1 MSFHFPSCFTQISN
15 VTIFGLLYRMYDKMI
30 SRTGLRLRKYP
41 SYVEEV
47 GIIVFYIVL
56 FHLEMVLSSN
66 VIRFY
71 STRQIEEFLESLVPT
86 KGHSLFWLLNYNG
99 LLKNTHH
106 YGPSDPVGSFCGI
119 AGKQLTLITCCP
131 VNTVE
136 RRLVFISFQFQA
148 CYFGEALVQG
158 FTYSFA
164 LVYLLSGKFYLRN
177 YQEAVIGTVEIEYGG
192 SLEFSSHQNRSTRRR
207 YVLNWSWAHSER
219 RSVCFRM
226 IWCLRLGLFFKG

>member
-1 MSFHFPSCFTQISN
+1 MRNFSN
-15 VTIFGLLYRMYDKMI
+15 SWF
-30 SRTGLRLRKYP
+30 RLKD
-41 SYVEEV
+41 
-47 GIIVFYIVL
+47 
-56 FHLEMVLSSN
+56 
-66 VIRFY
+66 IR
-71 STRQIEEFLESLVPT
+71 
-86 KGHSLFWLLNYNG
+86 LFWLLHG
-99 LLKNTHH
+99 LHKNTHH

-226 IWCLRLGLFFKG
+226 IWCLRLGLFFKE